1 MGGSV
6 YIAASATVTGDVSM
20 GTDSSVWHGAVVRAD
35 CAPITIGARSNV
47 QDNVTI
53 HVDPGFPVR
62 VGEGVSIG
70 HNAIVHGCTVGDNT
84 IIGMGAILLNG
95 ARVGRDCIVG
105 AGALV
110 TQGTEIPD
118 GSLAFGSPA
127 RVRRAMSPDEI
138 GRNRDNALEYVQ
150 LAQRELPLR
159 SS

>member
-1 MGGSV
+1 MEGSF
-6 YIAASATVTGDVSM
+6 YAATSATVTGDVSI

-35 CAPITIGARSNV
+35 GAPITIGARSNV

-53 HVDPGFPVR
+53 HVDPGFPVH
-62 VGEGVSIG
+62 VGDGVSIG

-84 IIGMGAILLNG
+84 IVGMGAILLNG
-95 ARVGRDCIVG
+95 ARVGRNCIVG

-110 TQGTEIPD
+110 AQGAEIPD
-118 GSLAFGSPA
+118 GSVAFGSPA

-138 GRNRDNALEYVQ
+138 GHNRDNALEYVQ
-150 LAQRELPLR
+150 LAQEELPLR

>member
-1 MGGSV
+1 MEGSV
-6 YIAASATVTGDVSM
+6 HIAASATVTGDVSI

-105 AGALV
+105 AVALV

-150 LAQRELPLR
+150 LAQKELPLR

>member
-1 MGGSV
+1 MEGSF
-6 YIAASATVTGDVSM
+6 YAATSATVTGDVSI

-35 CAPITIGARSNV
+35 SAPITIGARSNV

-53 HVDPGFPVR
+53 HVDSGFPVH
-62 VGEGVSIG
+62 VGDGVSIG

-95 ARVGRDCIVG
+95 ARIGRDCVVG

-110 TQGTEIPD
+110 AQGAEIPD
-118 GSLAFGSPA
+118 GSVAFGSPA
-127 RVRRAMSPDEI
+127 RVRRSMSSDEI

-150 LAQRELPLR
+150 LAQEELPLR

>member
-1 MGGSV
+1 MEGSF
-6 YIAASATVTGDVSM
+6 YAATSATVTGDVSI

-35 CAPITIGARSNV
+35 GAPITIGARSNV

-53 HVDPGFPVR
+53 HVDPGFPVH
-62 VGEGVSIG
+62 VGDGVSIG

-84 IIGMGAILLNG
+84 IVGMGAILLNG
-95 ARVGRDCIVG
+95 ARVGRNCIVG

-110 TQGTEIPD
+110 AQGAEIPD
-118 GSLAFGSPA
+118 GSVAFGSPA
-127 RVRRAMSPDEI
+127 RVRRSMSSDEI

-150 LAQRELPLR
+150 LAQEELPLR